1 MFTRE
6 ILVEVRR
13 RALRRGVWYRALDG
27 VERGILSLASQ
38 ILDTVRSSM
47 LSIQLVKIIAKIRD
61 VCKSGFIKH
70 LERFGMARV
79 RVIQAQ
85 AFSFGYEGA
94 KTLSSDFD
102 FVRYLIF
109 LDFNQPIGWGAFK
122 K

>member
-1 MFTRE
+1 MLTRE
-6 ILVEVRR
+6 VLVEARR
-13 RALRRGVWYRALDG
+13 RALRRGVWYSALDV
-27 VERGILSLASQ
+27 VERGILSLASY
-38 ILDTVRSSM
+38 ILDSVQSNV
-47 LSIQLVKIIAKIRD
+47 LSAQLVNIIAKIRD
-61 VCKSGFIKH
+61 ACKSGFIKH

-102 FVRYLIF
+102 FVRYLSF

>member
-6 ILVEVRR
+6 ILVEARR

-38 ILDTVRSSM
+38 IIDTVRSSM
-47 LSIQLVKIIAKIRD
+47 LSVQLVKIIAKIRD
-61 VCKSGFIKH
+61 ACKSGFIKH

-85 AFSFGYEGA
+85 AASFGYREAEG
-94 KTLSSDFD
+94 LSKDSKFM
-102 FVRYLIF
+102 RYLIF
-109 LDFNQPIGWGAFK
+109 IDFNQPIGWRIYS
-122 K
+122 

>member
-6 ILVEVRR
+6 ILVEARR
-13 RALRRGVWYRALDG
+13 RALRRGVWFKALDG

-38 ILDTVRSSM
+38 IINTVRSSV
-47 LSIQLVKIIAKIRD
+47 LSVQLVKIIAKIRD
-61 VCKSGFIKH
+61 ACKSGFIKH
-70 LERFGMARV
+70 LEQFGMTRV

-94 KTLSSDFD
+94 KMLSNDFD
-102 FVRYLIF
+102 FVRYLAF

>member
-1 MFTRE
+1 MFTKE
-6 ILVEVRR
+6 ILVEARR
-13 RALRRGVWYRALDG
+13 RALRRGVWYSALDV
-27 VERGILSLASQ
+27 VERGILSLASY
-38 ILDTVRSSM
+38 ILDSVQSNV
-47 LSIQLVKIIAKIRD
+47 LNAQLAKIIAKIRD
-61 VCKSGFIKH
+61 ACKSGFIKY

-94 KTLSSDFD
+94 KTLSNDFD